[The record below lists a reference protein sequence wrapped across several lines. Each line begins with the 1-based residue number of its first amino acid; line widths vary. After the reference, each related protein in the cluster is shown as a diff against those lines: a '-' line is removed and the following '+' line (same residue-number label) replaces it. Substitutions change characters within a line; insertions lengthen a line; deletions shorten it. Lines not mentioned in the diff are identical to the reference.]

1 MIVALALL
9 LVTLVLRGASAS
21 RRVRSKLLTSC
32 LLFATSAVAAA
43 MLKYAP
49 LTPVVVDQIHTVNPL
64 LITFGVINI
73 LVVLAVNPWRENRVP
88 EQFPTIVQD
97 AIVIG
102 VFGLAAVLFMQEK
115 VLATTA
121 VGAVVLGF

>member
-21 RRVRSKLLTSC
+21 RRVRGKLLTSC
-32 LLFATSAVAAA
+32 LLFATSAAAA
-43 MLKYAP
+43 ALLKYAP
-49 LTPVVVDQIHTVNPL
+49 LTPVVVDQIRTVN
-64 LITFGVINI
+64 T
-73 LVVLAVNPWRENRVP
+73 LVVLAINPWRENRLP

-115 VLATTA
+115 VLATT
-121 VGAVVLGF
+121 